1 MRGKIHVCE
10 NNPEQ
15 SSTTKVARYIAC
27 AYSVFT
33 QCAYDDK
40 RINFVTAEVKIV
52 WKNSLR
58 EYAVKIINY
67 EKKKEMTELKEE
79 EHKSYLT
86 DTNCHKCKDKFE
98 DMDDRTVL

>member
-1 MRGKIHVCE
+1 MLGKIHVCE

-58 EYAVKIINY
+58 EYAVKIINF

>member
-86 DTNCHKCKDKFE
+86 DINCYKCKDKFE